1 MIGALIVK
9 KSKALSVIYVLFCY
23 VVALVI
29 GFFNFRWIDTHLS
42 SLFWSTLIANIIT
55 TTVVFIFSVV
65 ANNSSVYDPYWS
77 LIPPFIL
84 MLWLHEF
91 SFSEIPWHLF
101 VIFSAVCLWSIRLTF
116 NWLINWQGMEQ
127 EDWRY
132 VFFRNKTGKWYWIV
146 SYSGIHLFP
155 TFMVYLGL
163 TPLYFVYRQINKPN
177 ILLFSIGIAVS
188 LIGTLISLLADYS
201 LYQHRKSN
209 ISHLSIRRGIWKYSR
224 HPNYLGELTF
234 WFSLLLI
241 GLSYSYSFVFTGIGF
256 IAMVVLFLAYS
267 IPAIEKRMLK
277 RRTDYSEIIQSV
289 PKLLPIP
296 SLLVKRM

>member
-146 SYSGIHLFP
+146 S
-155 TFMVYLGL
+155 
-163 TPLYFVYRQINKPN
+163 
-177 ILLFSIGIAVS
+177 
-188 LIGTLISLLADYS
+188 
-201 LYQHRKSN
+201 
-209 ISHLSIRRGIWKYSR
+209 
-224 HPNYLGELTF
+224 
-234 WFSLLLI
+234 
-241 GLSYSYSFVFTGIGF
+241 
-256 IAMVVLFLAYS
+256 
-267 IPAIEKRMLK
+267 
-277 RRTDYSEIIQSV
+277 
-289 PKLLPIP
+289 
-296 SLLVKRM
+296 